1 MKRKLEED
9 DHELSKS
16 KKIKIEN
23 NDYTSHKY
31 SKFLKG
37 WKIKE
42 NESSLWKNEIM
53 KELKNCV
60 EKKQLDELYSIFH
73 SIQKYF
79 HHTFVL
85 LLDLLTLNTNSIQ
98 WNYHK

>member
-1 MKRKLEED
+1 MKRKLEQD
-9 DHELSKS
+9 DHELLES
-16 KKIKIEN
+16 KKMKIEKE
-23 NDYTSHKY
+23 DYSSHKY
-31 SKFLKG
+31 SKFLQG

-73 SIQKYF
+73 SIQKYSTTPLF
-79 HHTFVL
+79 YF
-85 LLDLLTLNTNSIQ
+85 
-98 WNYHK
+98 